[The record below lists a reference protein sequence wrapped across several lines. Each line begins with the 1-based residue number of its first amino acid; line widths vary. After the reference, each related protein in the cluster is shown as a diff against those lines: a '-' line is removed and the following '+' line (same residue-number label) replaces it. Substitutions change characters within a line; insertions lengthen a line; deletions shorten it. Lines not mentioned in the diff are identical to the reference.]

1 MTRPTGRCDRD
12 LGSGLSSAGPSR
24 GTRGV
29 KHDAASGRRDQCHA
43 AMQGSA
49 RISGS
54 PSAFPTSPNE
64 GRAARRGP
72 TGPCSTIRV
81 LERCAR
87 RLGAARRRSVTDA
100 QGGLSGCPYPPL
112 PGSTRYASCTGQ
124 RALCGRTFGL
134 VGAERG
140 DAIYRVYRMA
150 RGPVSRLCT
159 CRRGRA
165 AAAAMRR
172 SRSDAS
178 KLESTRPT
186 ARAALPLASTMR
198 RVAGPWQVRYQLT
211 SRSSSSRRAR
221 SCAVAAAR

>member
-1 MTRPTGRCDRD
+1 MLIIDGFRAGPRTESQMTRPTGRCDRD

-54 PSAFPTSPNE
+54 PSPFPTSPNE

-87 RLGAARRRSVTDA
+87 PPVRCWPIGCHGCPAQAPRSPLSPAPRQDAVRVVYRPASAVRTHVRAGRRRAWGRDLSRVSDGPRAREPSVHMPM
-100 QGGLSGCPYPPL
+100 GKG
-112 PGSTRYASCTGQ
+112 
-124 RALCGRTFGL
+124 
-134 VGAERG
+134 
-140 DAIYRVYRMA
+140 
-150 RGPVSRLCT
+150 
-159 CRRGRA
+159 RRGSHA
-165 AAAAMRR
+165 AVSERCKQA
-172 SRSDAS
+172 
-178 KLESTRPT
+178 
-186 ARAALPLASTMR
+186 
-198 RVAGPWQVRYQLT
+198 
-211 SRSSSSRRAR
+211 
-221 SCAVAAAR
+221 

>member
-1 MTRPTGRCDRD
+1 MLIIDGFRAGPRTESQMTRPTGRCDRD

-87 RLGAARRRSVTDA
+87 RLGAARRKSVTDA

-112 PGSTRYASCTGQ
+112 PGRTRYASCTGQ
-124 RALCGRTFGL
+124 RALCGCPFGL
-134 VGAERG
+134 AGAKREA
-140 DAIYRVYRMA
+140 AIYRVYVAGDEVASVMA
-150 RGPVSRLCT
+150 APLWWSCRSRGMESPASRRCGLRRSPVRAGACAMVAVTTALP
-159 CRRGRA
+159 CRRRTSA
-165 AAAAMRR
+165 
-172 SRSDAS
+172 
-178 KLESTRPT
+178 T
-186 ARAALPLASTMR
+186 AQEDP
-198 RVAGPWQVRYQLT
+198 
-211 SRSSSSRRAR
+211 
-221 SCAVAAAR
+221 